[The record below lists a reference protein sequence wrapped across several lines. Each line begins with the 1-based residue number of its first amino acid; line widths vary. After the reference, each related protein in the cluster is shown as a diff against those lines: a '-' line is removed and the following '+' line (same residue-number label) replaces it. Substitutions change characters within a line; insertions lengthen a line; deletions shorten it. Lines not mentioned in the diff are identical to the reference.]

1 MKSFYLFEGSWFY
14 VFDKLVGI
22 IKPGN
27 AQRFSIWESKKRSEG
42 HLLIMYGNELTEEWQ
57 GRFEVKKI
65 TEPEFQTN
73 FKSKMREHIIH
84 GYNEFTRA

>member
-22 IKPGN
+22 IKPGK

-57 GRFEVKKI
+57 SRFEVKKI